1 MLSQLYIE
9 NIAVI
14 RQATIDFQQGFHVF
28 TGETGAGKTILISAI
43 NAVLGGR
50 TFKEIIRTGETRA
63 TVSALFTEISE
74 ELCKK
79 IEVLGYPLEDNQ
91 LLVQREI
98 DLSGKGQCRLDGRP
112 ATAAML
118 REVCSFALISM
129 VSMIIRSC
137 SAPKSTW
144 AFWIAMALTRRK
156 WLLTPSLTKGC
167 ASVLPG
173 WISFKWMKATSCSA
187 WIFFSFKLRRSAMPS

>member
-112 ATAAML
+112 ATAQGRQTELGPERHRNVPAANL
-118 REVCSFALISM
+118 C
-129 VSMIIRSC
+129 
-137 SAPKSTW
+137 
-144 AFWIAMALTRRK
+144 
-156 WLLTPSLTKGC
+156 
-167 ASVLPG
+167 
-173 WISFKWMKATSCSA
+173 
-187 WIFFSFKLRRSAMPS
+187 LRRERRPALSGTNLDSGLTDEGHRHFLASLLPICHPA

>member
-118 REVCSFALISM
+118 REVCSLLID
-129 VSMIIRSC
+129 IHGQHDNQELL
-137 SAPKSTW
+137 SAEKHLGFLDSFGEYPQELAAYTAAYDK
-144 AFWIAMALTRRK
+144 MCD
-156 WLLTPSLTKGC
+156 C
-167 ASVLPG
+167 AARLDKLQMDEA
-173 WISFKWMKATSCSA
+173 ISCSA

>member
-118 REVCSFALISM
+118 RESM

-156 WLLTPSLTKGC
+156 WLLTPPLTKGC

>member
-63 TVSALFTEISE
+63 TVSALLPKFRKNSA
-74 ELCKK
+74 K
-79 IEVLGYPLEDNQ
+79 
-91 LLVQREI
+91 
-98 DLSGKGQCRLDGRP
+98 RLKYLAIHWRI
-112 ATAAML
+112 T
-118 REVCSFALISM
+118 SF
-129 VSMIIRSC
+129 
-137 SAPKSTW
+137 
-144 AFWIAMALTRRK
+144 
-156 WLLTPSLTKGC
+156 
-167 ASVLPG
+167 
-173 WISFKWMKATSCSA
+173 
-187 WIFFSFKLRRSAMPS
+187 

>member
-79 IEVLGYPLEDNQ
+79 IEVLGYPLEGNQ

-118 REVCSFALISM
+118 REVCSLLIDIHGQHEHQSLLHKEYHRSVVDRFAGEEAQGL
-129 VSMIIRSC
+129 
-137 SAPKSTW
+137 KQK
-144 AFWIAMALTRRK
+144 IAGKYEEYRK
-156 WLLTPSLTKGC
+156 ILQKMEEKGTVVVCFGSL
-167 ASVLPG
+167 
-173 WISFKWMKATSCSA
+173 SFMKELYQ
-187 WIFFSFKLRRSAMPS
+187 IMGE